1 VCHIKRRTLA
11 EGIRNMI
18 LKKVLDLKRK
28 ETTGDWRT
36 LHNGLIIYDS
46 NQLTFYL
53 IKSRKMNWM
62 GHIDQMGDRR
72 NIYKVLVWKHEK
84 KKPLGRPE
92 HRWGDN
98 AFFHSVMS
106 YGIIFW
112 GNSSHSSIIFRI
124 PKKKKKKAIKIME
137 GCGNRVSCRNLFKKL
152 QILPF
157 TS

>member
-1 VCHIKRRTLA
+1 LA

-72 NIYKVLVWKHEK
+72 NIYKVLV
-84 KKPLGRPE
+84 
-92 HRWGDN
+92 
-98 AFFHSVMS
+98 
-106 YGIIFW
+106 
-112 GNSSHSSIIFRI
+112 
-124 PKKKKKKAIKIME
+124 
-137 GCGNRVSCRNLFKKL
+137 
-152 QILPF
+152 
-157 TS
+157 